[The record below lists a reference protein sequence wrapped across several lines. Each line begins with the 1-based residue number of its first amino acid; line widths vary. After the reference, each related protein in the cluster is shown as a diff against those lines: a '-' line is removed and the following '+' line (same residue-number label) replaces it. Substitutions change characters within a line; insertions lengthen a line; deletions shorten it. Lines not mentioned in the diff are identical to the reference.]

1 MKKDDDFI
9 NENSIND
16 LIQYAE
22 EESNTHEETYE
33 EDTDTYADEQADEE
47 INEEIP
53 EETEETYEEIIE
65 EAPAAQDIPEEP
77 AQEEFVP
84 EDYKDY
90 YETEDDSGE
99 IVFEEDKKNTRKGII
114 VGIIVGILAII
125 AFITIDSGIIG
136 NYKNN
141 FANNFSRIFAN
152 FKTDNQVE
160 EIKPTPKPDA
170 QYNTEVSGSVI
181 VSLGDVNDTEF
192 EPYNNGVLCA
202 SMNHLSFVDS
212 TGNTVWETDTAIV
225 DPIIDAN
232 GSYIL
237 LAEKGRNKI
246 CLYNDKK
253 LVYDVDD
260 PDNIMAAK
268 VSSSGDVIAVT
279 DKSSYKGGISVYNK
293 SGAQIFSWASGSDT
307 VISVDISSAS
317 RRVAVSLLNTDVT
330 AKSTIQLFDVNK
342 TESYA
347 KTDIDDTVIF
357 DMEFTGDTLSAFGD
371 NRIVGISSG
380 GKIIYDNTF
389 ENAQLTHSA
398 IDDKGNKLLSLD
410 DNNIPM
416 LNMYSKNGALKTSVT
431 LTGVTDF
438 IDINDKDVLY
448 NIGRDVYFGRINSK
462 NMTKYTATMDIKDL
476 LIISDN
482 TFVIVYSN
490 SFEVVNI

>member
-22 EESNTHEETYE
+22 EESNTPDEMYK
-33 EDTDTYADEQADEE
+33 EDTNTYADERAD
-47 INEEIP
+47 EEIP
-53 EETEETYEEIIE
+53 EEFE
-65 EAPAAQDIPEEP
+65 EAPAVQYVPEEP
-77 AQEEFVP
+77 ALEEFVV
-84 EDYKDY
+84 EDYADY

-99 IVFEEDKKNTRKGII
+99 IVFEEDKKNTKKGIVI
-114 VGIIVGILAII
+114 GVIVGILAII

-141 FANNFSRIFAN
+141 FAKNFSRIFAN
-152 FKTDNQVE
+152 FKTDKQVE

-170 QYNTEVSGSVI
+170 QYNTEVTGSVI

-212 TGNTVWETDTAIV
+212 AGSTVWETDTAIV
-225 DPIIDAN
+225 DPILDAK

-260 PDNIMAAK
+260 PDSIMAAK

-307 VISVDISSAS
+307 VISADISSAS

-347 KTDIDDTVIF
+347 KVDIDNTVIF

-371 NRIVGISSG
+371 NRIVGISAG
-380 GKIIYDNTF
+380 GRILYDSIF

-398 IDDKGNKLLSLD
+398 IDDKGNKLLSFD

-416 LNMYSKNGALKTSVT
+416 LNMYGKRGSLKESVT

-476 LIISDN
+476 HVISEN

-490 SFEVVNI
+490 SFEVVTI

>member
-16 LIQYAE
+16 LIRYAE
-22 EESNTHEETYE
+22 EESDTPEETYE
-33 EDTDTYADEQADEE
+33 EETDTYADEQADEE
-47 INEEIP
+47 I
-53 EETEETYEEIIE
+53 TEEDEIQEEVVE
-65 EAPAAQDIPEEP
+65 KEPAMQDIPEEMP
-77 AQEEFVP
+77 QEKSVY
-84 EDYKDY
+84 EDYADY
-90 YETEDDSGE
+90 YETENDNGE

-114 VGIIVGILAII
+114 IGVIVGILAII

-136 NYKNN
+136 NYKSN

-152 FKTDNQVE
+152 FKTDKQIE
-160 EIKPTPKPDA
+160 KIKPTPKPDA

-192 EPYNNGVLCA
+192 EPYNNGILCA

-212 TGNTVWETDTAIV
+212 TGSTVWEMDTAIV
-225 DPIIDAN
+225 DPILDAEGN
-232 GSYIL
+232 YIL

-260 PDNIMAAK
+260 PDSIMAAK

-293 SGAQIFSWASGSDT
+293 SGAQIFSWASGSDA
-307 VISVDISSAS
+307 VICADISSAS

-330 AKSTIQLFDVNK
+330 AKTTIQLFDVNK

-347 KTDIDDTVIF
+347 KVDIEDTVIF
-357 DMEFTGDTLSAFGD
+357 DMDFTGDTLSAFGD
-371 NRIVGISSG
+371 NRIVGISAG
-380 GKIIYDNTF
+380 GKLIYDNTF

-398 IDDKGNKLLSLD
+398 IDDDGNKLLSFD
-410 DNNIPM
+410 DGNIPM
-416 LNMYSKNGALKTSVT
+416 LNMYGKKGLLKESAT
-431 LTGVTDF
+431 LVGVTDF
-438 IDINDKDVLY
+438 IDINGKDILY
-448 NIGRDVYFGRINSK
+448 NTGRDVYFGRINSK
-462 NMTKYTATMDIKDL
+462 DMTKYTATMDIKNL

-482 TFVIVYSN
+482 AFVIVYSN

>member
-16 LIQYAE
+16 LIRYAE
-22 EESNTHEETYE
+22 EEGDTPEETYE
-33 EDTDTYADEQADEE
+33 EDTDTYADKQADEE
-47 INEEIP
+47 NIE
-53 EETEETYEEIIE
+53 EETEEIYEEVIE
-65 EAPAAQDIPEEP
+65 EKPAMQDISEEVTP
-77 AQEEFVP
+77 QEENVS
-84 EDYKDY
+84 EDYLY
-90 YETEDDSGE
+90 YETEDESGE
-99 IVFEEDKKNTRKGII
+99 IVFEEDKKNTKKGII
-114 VGIIVGILAII
+114 IGVAVGILAVI

-152 FKTDNQVE
+152 FKADKQIE

-192 EPYNNGVLCA
+192 EPYNNGILCA

-212 TGNTVWETDTAIV
+212 EGSTVWEMDTAIV
-225 DPIIDAN
+225 DPILDVK

-237 LAEKGRNKI
+237 LAEKGRSKI

-260 PDNIMAAK
+260 PDSIMAAK

-307 VISVDISSAS
+307 VISADISSAS
-317 RRVAVSLLNTDVT
+317 RRVAVSLLNTDTT
-330 AKSTIQLFDVNK
+330 AKSIIQLFDVNK

-347 KTDIDDTVIF
+347 KVDIDDTVVF

-380 GKIIYDNTF
+380 GNLIYDNTF
-389 ENAQLTHSA
+389 ENVQLTHSA
-398 IDDKGNKLLSLD
+398 IDGEGNKLLSFD

-416 LNMYSKNGALKTSVT
+416 LNMYGKKGLLKASAT

-438 IDINDKDVLY
+438 IDINGRDILY